1 MNRKNFN
8 DLINLITRLRGDKGC
23 PWDKKQTPQSMALY
37 LIEEVHELVEAIRSR
52 DIENICEE
60 LGDVMFLIFFVANL
74 FKEQGKF
81 DIYDVL
87 SLNLEKMIG
96 RHPHVFGTDTVEN
109 AEEVRQRWH
118 QLKRKEKNHHSDK
131 SLMDSVPTS
140 LPALMRAYRISERA
154 ARIGFDW
161 EDIGGVMEKTEEEWN
176 EFKAELG
183 NVGASDQ
190 QNRIS
195 SEFGDILFTLV
206 NLARFAK
213 IHPETALAESA
224 AKFEKRFRY
233 MEKAAL
239 AQGTPLESVPRDDME
254 KLWDQAKSDLA

>member
-8 DLINLITRLRGDKGC
+8 DLINLIARLRGDNGC
-23 PWDKKQTPQSMALY
+23 PCDKKQTPQSMALS
-37 LIEEVHELVEAIRSR
+37 LSEEVHELVEAIRSG
-52 DIENICEE
+52 DIEHICEE
-60 LGDVMFLIFFVANL
+60 LGDVLFLIFFVANL

-87 SLNLEKMIG
+87 NLNLEKMIG

-118 QLKRKEKNHHSDK
+118 QLKQKEKNHHSDK

-161 EDIGGVMEKTEEEWN
+161 EDIGGVMEKTEEEWR

-183 NVGASDQ
+183 KTGSDQ

-213 IHPETALAESA
+213 IHPETALAESVV
-224 AKFEKRFRY
+224 KFEKRFRY

-239 AQGTPLESVPRDDME
+239 TQGMQLESVSREDME
-254 KLWDQAKSDLA
+254 KFWDMAKNNLA